1 MTTFAD
7 FLDTPAAAPAPP
19 AAPPAPTVA
28 STVAT
33 PARTVALPAPVRPA
47 STIQR
52 IKPTAAQMAE
62 VEANNAAELKGVA
75 ESKRQQALAIAQ
87 QMAGHIQRNDTAS
100 STAAAAQLGALNREI
115 QAIGGQPVPMP
126 GASAPMAAASAPAA
140 SAPTTGTLA
149 DFINKPVPPAA
160 GAPGG
165 PPAPVSATQHFID
178 AFNTIRNNKPALL
191 ASTADVV
198 ANAPSAILN
207 FIGTASGRLTG
218 ETPEKSKQ
226 IGQAISSFAA
236 NPFGRLTG
244 TTESPQYQG
253 LQSAVAAPFEYATNK
268 IAQTTGMNPVD
279 ASLLVGAGT
288 MALPEAKKF
297 VAKNISEAAAIPT
310 EKAGITTAAQAEQ
323 RAAANA
329 TAADQLQQQF
339 AAKQAAAKA
348 TKQAQAEAAAQA
360 AKQAAARPAD
370 FGAAYTTTAEPP
382 LFKPP
387 VELTP
392 DENGVYREKPPLAL
406 PGPFGEEPVVPVAAA
421 EAPPVAAEMPA
432 SVGAAGVTHESAVR
446 AALAE
451 ARPDLQASLAN
462 RAPSEITPEE
472 LSAIQI
478 HNKFA
483 KVDPD
488 FIPTEGQATQD
499 IAKLSDEYN
508 LKAQPGYED
517 LRKKFEERDPYLI
530 KGFNNVKEQFAPD
543 SSGVGQQGKANN
555 VLEKVKTENVDVD
568 TKNIKNAY
576 ESLKDENGKFPI
588 DLSQVANNAFEKI
601 NAEDNMEYLP
611 TKIKN
616 KLEKY
621 QQGGEANLN
630 LFENLLSNIA
640 SEQRMAKQA
649 GDGTTVHVL
658 GLVRDAAEALPM
670 KGEDAIRFK
679 EKADIARSLFK
690 NQKDLLD
697 PEKPTFNKLY
707 SLAYEDNRTPLEMAT
722 GNVAHPAA
730 KNFFENFVT
739 GNKTTSADLSRAIEL
754 VGKDSP
760 AHHEIISGLVD
771 YLKQKSGVIDDK
783 GNVSQLALRKELNKL
798 GPNLDLVAGSEV
810 ANRLRN
816 IGDVA
821 ELSEHVRNRGGG
833 SANVSQTAITS
844 ERQAGLNAAKE
855 IALGLG
861 ETAANVATGG
871 KSGVLLSVMKPM
883 FKARQERLAQEAAD
897 AARQAQ
903 VTRII
908 SPAAGIQLKDMLPP
922 KTKD

>member
-1 MTTFAD
+1 MAD
-7 FLDTPAAAPAPP
+7 IRSLIAGDEEQASAVAPAAR
-19 AAPPAPTVA
+19 AAASPVLVRPAPT
-28 STVAT
+28 
-33 PARTVALPAPVRPA
+33 
-47 STIQR
+47 IQR
-52 IKPTAAQMAE
+52 TTPTAAQRAE
-62 VEANNAAELKGVA
+62 VEANNAADLRTIA
-75 ESKRQQALAIAQ
+75 ESKRQQATALAQ
-87 QMAGHIQRNDTAS
+87 QMAGHLQKGDTAS
-100 STAAAAQLGALNREI
+100 ATNLAAQIGALNREI
-115 QAIGGQPVPMP
+115 QSIGGQPIVMP
-126 GASAPMAAASAPAA
+126 TAMPAAAPVAAPVAPMDARTLIAGD
-140 SAPTTGTLA
+140 GTIAQQATPPPPLS
-149 DFINKPVPPAA
+149 PVAK
-160 GAPGG
+160 
-165 PPAPVSATQHFID
+165 HFMD
-178 AFNTIRNNKPALL
+178 AFNTIRSNKPAFL

-207 FIGTASGRLTG
+207 LIGTASGRLTG
-218 ETPEKSKQ
+218 ETPEKSQK

-253 LQSAVAAPFEYATNK
+253 LQSAVAAPFEYAANK
-268 IAQTTGMNPVD
+268 ISQVTGMNPVD

-288 MALPEAKKF
+288 MALPEATKF
-297 VAKNISEAAAIPT
+297 VAKNISEASALPT
-310 EKAGITTAAQAEQ
+310 VKAEKTTTAQAEQ
-323 RAAANA
+323 RTAANA
-329 TAADQLQQQF
+329 AAADQLRQQF
-339 AAKQAAAKA
+339 AAKQAAARA
-348 TKQAQAEAAAQA
+348 AKQAQAQPAAQA
-360 AKQAAARPAD
+360 AERPAD
-370 FGAAYTTTAEPP
+370 FGAAYAASAEPP

-392 DENGVYREKPPLAL
+392 DETGVYREKPPLAL
-406 PGPFGEEPVVPVAAA
+406 PGPFGEEPVAPVAAA
-421 EAPPVAAEMPA
+421 EAQPVAAEMPS
-432 SVGAAGVTHESAVR
+432 SVGAAGVTHENAVR

-508 LKAQPGYED
+508 DKAKPGYED

-543 SSGVGQQGKANN
+543 STGVGQQGKANN

-568 TKNIKNAY
+568 TRNIKNAY

-588 DLSQVANNAFEKI
+588 DLSQVAANAFEKI

-679 EKADIARSLFK
+679 EKADIARRLFK

-730 KNFFENFVT
+730 KNFFENFVI

-783 GNVSQLALRKELNKL
+783 GNVSQKTLRTELNKL
-798 GPNLDLVAGSEV
+798 GPNLDLIAGSEV

-833 SANVSQTAITS
+833 SANVSQTAITN
-844 ERQAGLNAAKE
+844 ERQASLEAVKDVGIGLAE
-855 IALGLG
+855 GV
-861 ETAANVATGG
+861 ANLKTGG
-871 KSGVLLSVMKPM
+871 LYGTAMSALAPV
-883 FKARQERLAQEAAD
+883 FKNRRDRAIRAAELAKQEEAA
-897 AARQAQ
+897 AAQRAK

-922 KTKD
+922 NTKD

>member
-1 MTTFAD
+1 MAD
-7 FLDTPAAAPAPP
+7 I
-19 AAPPAPTVA
+19 
-28 STVAT
+28 
-33 PARTVALPAPVRPA
+33 RALIAGDAEQAAPVRAGAPM
-47 STIQR
+47 TQKIV
-52 IKPTAAQMAE
+52 PAAQTSKDVDRVAILQSE
-62 VEANNAAELKGVA
+62 YAKAKTRLASGDTRAQGDIASLTRELKLAGAAPMDIAAPITAPVA
-75 ESKRQQALAIAQ
+75 APITAPVAAPMDARALIAGDGTIAQ
-87 QMAGHIQRNDTAS
+87 QTTQ
-100 STAAAAQLGALNREI
+100 
-115 QAIGGQPVPMP
+115 QPPP
-126 GASAPMAAASAPAA
+126 S
-140 SAPTTGTLA
+140 
-149 DFINKPVPPAA
+149 PVAK
-160 GAPGG
+160 
-165 PPAPVSATQHFID
+165 HFMD
-178 AFNTIRNNKPALL
+178 AFNTIQNAKRDIGSRVAGGIDVAYSALPVAAGAATQAIATPFVGPARAEQMGTQLSQFIGQPVGKAL
-191 ASTADVV
+191 GITGEKSYQQPVGPIPGQIVDAIKDFAVKQGLTADQI
-198 ANAPSAILN
+198 SAK
-207 FIGTASGRLTG
+207 TG
-218 ETPEKSKQ
+218 IPPESVRN
-226 IGQAISSFAA
+226 IATMASFAIPEVVGMA
-236 NPFGRLTG
+236 AKPL
-244 TTESPQYQG
+244 
-253 LQSAVAAPFEYATNK
+253 VAAAREAMPTV
-268 IAQTTGMNPVD
+268 VD
-279 ASLLVGAGT
+279 AKGNVISRPSQPRPPSSTT
-288 MALPEAKKF
+288 MQQVQAQF
-297 VAKNISEAAAIPT
+297 
-310 EKAGITTAAQAEQ
+310 EK
-323 RAAANA
+323 
-329 TAADQLQQQF
+329 
-339 AAKQAAAKA
+339 KQAA
-348 TKQAQAEAAAQA
+348 E
-360 AKQAAARPAD
+360 RPAD
-370 FGAAYTTTAEPP
+370 FGAAYTAATEPP

-392 DENGVYREKPPLAL
+392 DETGVYRDASGAQIPRVEVSAGFPP
-406 PGPFGEEPVVPVAAA
+406 ESVAPIAA
-421 EAPPVAAEMPA
+421 EETPA
-432 SVGAAGVTHESAVR
+432 SVGAAGVTHENAVR

-472 LSAIQI
+472 LNAIQV

-483 KVDPD
+483 QVDPD
-488 FIPTEGQATQD
+488 FIPTEGQATQNVT
-499 IAKLSDEYN
+499 KLSDEYN

-530 KGFNNVKEQFAPD
+530 KGFNNIKEQFAPD

-588 DLSQVANNAFEKI
+588 DLSQVAANAFEKI

-679 EKADIARSLFK
+679 EKADIARRLFK

-707 SLAYEDNRTPLEMAT
+707 SLAYEDNRTPLEVAT

-771 YLKQKSGVIDDK
+771 YLKQKSGVIDNK
-783 GNVSQLALRKELNKL
+783 GNVSQQALRKELNKL

-855 IALGLG
+855 VALGLG
-861 ETAANVATGG
+861 ETALNVGTGG

-883 FKARQERLAQEAAD
+883 FRARQERLAQEAAD
-897 AARQAQ
+897 AARRAQ